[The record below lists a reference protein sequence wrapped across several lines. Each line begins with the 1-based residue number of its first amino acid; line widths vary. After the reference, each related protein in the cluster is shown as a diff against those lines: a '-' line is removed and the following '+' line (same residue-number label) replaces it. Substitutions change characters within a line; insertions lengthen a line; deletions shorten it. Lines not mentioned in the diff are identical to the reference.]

1 MNHPGDI
8 GHSIV
13 VTFGNYPLMT
23 YFSPSFK
30 VPMYKFGK
38 MDTSELNDRLFDE
51 KEAFYDISKRNDLAE
66 QDAKERQE
74 KKAAQAEGKG
84 ATNDVAEGSGTASGG
99 VNASERT
106 ETKKEA
112 AEQEYAEYV
121 QEAKENVEAATAQ
134 QESAEADAKEV
145 QDIMKMWN
153 IYKQSHPDARPEDIF
168 GVSVEPKGGN
178 L

>member
-1 MNHPGDI
+1 
-8 GHSIV
+8 
-13 VTFGNYPLMT
+13 MT

-30 VPMYKFGK
+30 VPFYKFGK

-74 KKAAQAEGKG
+74 KKAAKATEKPDAKAG
-84 ATNDVAEGSGTASGG
+84 AAGSDVTEGSDTTSGG
-99 VNASERT
+99 VDATEHT
-106 ETKKEA
+106 ETQKEA

-121 QEAKENVEAATAQ
+121 QEAKENVAAAEEKL
-134 QESAEADAKEV
+134 ESAEADAKEA
-145 QDIMKMWN
+145 QDLMKMWT
-153 IYKQSHPDARPEDIF
+153 IYKHSHPDARPEDIF
-168 GVSVEPKGGN
+168 GPSVEKGGK